1 MRIDAFDPK
10 QDQESSK
17 RELESSKEFGELC
30 QLQRLML
37 ESFFHCASID
47 TAVLS
52 GESCTLHVLL
62 GLDSSS
68 REPRPAR
75 GKALGVSLIRS
86 RVRPRKADMA
96 PQPAKPGS

>member
-10 QDQESSK
+10 QDQESRK

-62 GLDSSS
+62 GRPRS

-96 PQPAKPGS
+96 LSQ